1 MKNKKAL
8 QFALPVAVMLFAA
21 AAYWIWAGR
30 SAAVAAKAPAPV
42 PVVVAQAITQD
53 VPLLLE
59 VVGRAEAYE
68 SVTIRSRVDGQ
79 VAAVLFKDGQHVRE
93 GDILVRLDPNDFNAR
108 LAQAQANLARDEA
121 QLAKAKA
128 DVDRYVALK
137 DRNFV
142 SEEKVN
148 EVRTNAAAMRAT
160 VQADQA
166 AVELARLQLAYA
178 TLRAPFAGVV
188 GAKLISPGGTV
199 KTNDTVIAVVNRVR
213 PLYVSFSVPE
223 KNLPRLRT
231 AMGKGVVKVSVTV
244 PGAAGETFE
253 GEARFLDNAVDA
265 TTGTIQMKATLPNE
279 EEKLTPGQFVN
290 VGLVLEIAKEA
301 VVVPSEAVQQG
312 SDGNFL
318 YVVKADG
325 SAELRKIE
333 VMSNR
338 RGVAAIGKGVAS
350 GETVVTDGQ
359 LRLTPG
365 AKVLPKP
372 PAAAPA
378 QAAPGR

>member
-1 MKNKKAL
+1 
-8 QFALPVAVMLFAA
+8 MLFAA

-30 SAAVAAKAPAPV
+30 SATVAAKAPAPV

-108 LAQAQANLARDEA
+108 LAQTRANLARDEA

-148 EVRTNAAAMRAT
+148 EVRTNAAAIQAT
-160 VQADQA
+160 ARADQA
-166 AVELARLQLAYA
+166 AVELARLQLSYA

-188 GAKLISPGGTV
+188 GAKLISLGGTV

-213 PLYVSFSVPE
+213 PLYVTFSVPE
-223 KNLPRLRT
+223 KNLPRLRA

-279 EEKLTPGQFVN
+279 EEKLMPGQFVN
-290 VGLVLEIAKEA
+290 VGLVLETAKDA
-301 VVVPSEAVQQG
+301 VVIPSEAVQQG
-312 SDGNFL
+312 TDGNFL
-318 YVVKADG
+318 YVIKADG

-338 RGVAAIGKGVAS
+338 RGVAAIGKGVES

-365 AKVLPKP
+365 VKVQPKP
-372 PAAAPA
+372 PAAAPV
-378 QAAPGR
+378 QPAPGR